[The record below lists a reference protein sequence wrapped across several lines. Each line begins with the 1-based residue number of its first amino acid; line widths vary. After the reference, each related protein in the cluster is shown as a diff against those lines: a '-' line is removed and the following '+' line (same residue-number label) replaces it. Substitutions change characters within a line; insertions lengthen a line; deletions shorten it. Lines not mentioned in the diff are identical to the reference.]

1 MNGQDHPSHS
11 VHVFHVGKMRIKLC
25 RGWITKA
32 RENYSLSMQVLFI
45 ANNFCFTEDGE
56 VIVGLLDFVIF
67 HCVLSSNVIDFL
79 SLLFFAFFFTLTI

>member
-11 VHVFHVGKMRIKLC
+11 VHAFHVGKMRIKLC

-45 ANNFCFTEDGE
+45 ANNSCFTEDGE
-56 VIVGLLDFVIF
+56 VIVGFLDLVLFR
-67 HCVLSSNVIDFL
+67 CVEHQCD
-79 SLLFFAFFFTLTI
+79 